1 MLCQLC
7 SLFACALIL
16 FGFGL
21 PLVCVIMMLVV
32 VRARLAVAAHAL
44 CRTPTKLNPK
54 RPSSVFFFSAFR
66 PCFLSLLLYTLG
78 SLRVLLAWLQ
88 VFLLQALCF
97 FEVSWVCFLPS
108 WLAASPRFFFN
119 RFIFYVF
126 VLLVVG

>member
-7 SLFACALIL
+7 SLFACVLIL

-54 RPSSVFFFSAFR
+54 RPSSVLFFF
-66 PCFLSLLLYTLG
+66 CFPSLL
-78 SLRVLLAWLQ
+78 
-88 VFLLQALCF
+88 
-97 FEVSWVCFLPS
+97 
-108 WLAASPRFFFN
+108 
-119 RFIFYVF
+119 F
-126 VLLVVG
+126 VLVTVYTGVAQGAPCLVASFSASGPLFF